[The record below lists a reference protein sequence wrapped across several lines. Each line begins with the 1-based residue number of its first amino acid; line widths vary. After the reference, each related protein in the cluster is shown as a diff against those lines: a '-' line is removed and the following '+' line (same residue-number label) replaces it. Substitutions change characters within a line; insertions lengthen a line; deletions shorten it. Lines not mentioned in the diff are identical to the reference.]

1 MKEIYTFAQKVL
13 IWLGPDGGHG
23 TLGVRALAT
32 IGINAVLNYNAMR
45 STTALG
51 GPPDVSRSDADLSG
65 LHEGKWFAVQGIL
78 CRPWF
83 TRLWIWQEALL
94 ASRAIVHVGFDEISW
109 EYFAAAIEWVDTE
122 AIHSPHILK
131 YIDRRVLERV
141 RRLVRGKGFQSLFML
156 LFLTRESLCSDPRD
170 RIYGVL
176 GLLSAEEKEKWAI
189 RPDYSTTPETIYTH
203 IIERSLVVSPR
214 LDFLLLCGTPGSSL
228 NLPSWVPDLSLSQ
241 RGLRALCF
249 DASGKSHH
257 EASCSG
263 GVLWVRSIDRG
274 TVHNVSA
281 VVPLNATLQEAS
293 AIFREWAPPD
303 FLDTPYGP
311 GGSMLDAYVRTVVG
325 NQIDHHQDVSFAAT
339 LIDGKRAFLDN
350 IWLGQDP
357 ELSVDTKIALYLE
370 LFLRCVSGRCIFST
384 NGGYVGVGIEATKAG
399 DRICVALGCS
409 SPLVIRP
416 SSGDG
421 KYYCLV
427 GPSYVHG
434 LMATEAFLGPLPES
448 WEGKW
453 IQFGGD
459 ARYAYY
465 RNGVATFEDP
475 RLGLLPPEWGLC
487 NVDLEGEDSHDGLQ
501 DIMFENN
508 QTGKK

>member
-1 MKEIYTFAQKVL
+1 MSTYKYTPLCADRQEIRLITLLPGRFSDAIVIELSQESLSSPGSSVPRYEALSYSWGSAQTSATVFAREYTDVPRRPHCQHQTLSLIPATENLALALAHLRHPENSRVLWVDAICIDQQNVAERSSEVSRMKEIYTFAQKVL

-65 LHEGKWFAVQGIL
+65 LHEGKWSAVQGIL

-293 AIFREWAPPD
+293 AI
-303 FLDTPYGP
+303 
-311 GGSMLDAYVRTVVG
+311 S
-325 NQIDHHQDVSFAAT
+325 
-339 LIDGKRAFLDN
+339 
-350 IWLGQDP
+350 
-357 ELSVDTKIALYLE
+357 
-370 LFLRCVSGRCIFST
+370 
-384 NGGYVGVGIEATKAG
+384 
-399 DRICVALGCS
+399 
-409 SPLVIRP
+409 
-416 SSGDG
+416 
-421 KYYCLV
+421 
-427 GPSYVHG
+427 
-434 LMATEAFLGPLPES
+434 
-448 WEGKW
+448 
-453 IQFGGD
+453 
-459 ARYAYY
+459 
-465 RNGVATFEDP
+465 
-475 RLGLLPPEWGLC
+475 
-487 NVDLEGEDSHDGLQ
+487 
-501 DIMFENN
+501 
-508 QTGKK
+508 